1 MPIPPFA
8 ERAPA
13 LTPPARLDEY
23 AAALRVRTSA
33 GRAVPAHAAATD
45 RSRPADAHTPMTM
58 RSVPALW
65 ALLLLLPAS
74 RPLAETG
81 EELTVLSYH
90 EIADR
95 GEALVPVYAVTPTNF
110 LRQMDWLRNHGYS
123 FVGVGAVL
131 AAREGRRPLPPRAV
145 LVTFDDGYQSV
156 YEHAWPVLK
165 MFRIPA
171 VINVVGGWLEA
182 KDTVNFDGKDL
193 PRDKLLSWKELR
205 EMTESGLVEIGSHT
219 FDLHR
224 GIPGNPQG
232 NMQPAGTTRRYL
244 PLERRH
250 EDEAA
255 YRKRIQADLER
266 NDALIRRHTG
276 RSPRVIAW
284 PYGRYNATT
293 REIAERLGMRIGLTL
308 DDGANVH
315 DTPLWSLRR
324 ILVESGMAL
333 WDLDR
338 EIAIRNENLSD
349 NDRPQK
355 IMHVDLDYVYD
366 PDSAQQER
374 NLGHLL
380 DRIAAMGV
388 NTVFLQAFS
397 DPDGNGSANAVYF
410 PSRRVPMRADLF
422 NRVAWQIR
430 TRTPVKRL
438 YAWMP
443 ALAWELPAS
452 DPAARDT
459 VATLSGDR
467 TERVNMGYL
476 RLSPF
481 SSRARQAIR
490 EIYEDLARSASFDG
504 LLFHDDLTLSDYEDS
519 SPPALEAYRSWGLP
533 GSVEAIR
540 KSDDLLGRWTILKV
554 NALDDLAMELAGV
567 VRAQQPEL
575 KVARNLYARVA
586 LNPKAE
592 VWYSQAL
599 DNSIARYDFTAIM
612 AMPYM
617 ERAADPA
624 AFFHELVNA
633 VERRDAMK
641 KVVFEL
647 QSVDWRDHN
656 RPIGS
661 RELADTIRS
670 LYGMGVLHVGYYP
683 DGLFAN
689 EPDPRVMKPVLDA
702 KPNAPAIH

>member
-1 MPIPPFA
+1 MP
-8 ERAPA
+8 
-13 LTPPARLDEY
+13 PPARVCGSASLGWHPLTRS
-23 AAALRVRTSA
+23 LRPPSI
-33 GRAVPAHAAATD
+33 
-45 RSRPADAHTPMTM
+45 ADAHTPMTM
-58 RSVPALW
+58 RFVSLLW
-65 ALLLLLPAS
+65 GLLLLLPATRS
-74 RPLAETG
+74 LAGTE

-95 GEALVPVYAVTPTNF
+95 GAALVPEYAVTPTNF
-110 LRQMDWLRNHGYS
+110 VRQMDWLRNHGYR
-123 FVGVGAVL
+123 FVGIDDVL
-131 AAREGRRPLPPRAV
+131 AGREGRRPLPPKAV
-145 LVTFDDGYQSV
+145 LVTFDDAYQSV
-156 YEHAWPVLK
+156 YEHAWPILK

-171 VINVVGGWLEA
+171 VINVVGSWLEQ
-182 KDTVNFDGKDL
+182 KGTVNFDGKDL
-193 PRDKLLSWKELR
+193 PREKLLSWKQLR
-205 EMTESGLVEIGSHT
+205 EMTDSGLVEVGSHS

-244 PLERRH
+244 PEARRH

-255 YRKRIQADLER
+255 YRRRIQADLER

-276 RSPRVIAW
+276 RAPRVIAW

-293 REIAERLGMRIGLTL
+293 REVAERLGMRIGLTL

-315 DTPLWSLRR
+315 DTPLWGLRR

-333 WDLDR
+333 WDLER
-338 EIAIRNENLSD
+338 EITIRNENLSD

-366 PDSAQQER
+366 ADPAQQER
-374 NLGHLL
+374 NLSHLL

-388 NTVFLQAFS
+388 NTVYLQAFA
-397 DPDGNGSANAVYF
+397 DPDGDGTADAVYF

-430 TRTPVKRL
+430 TRTPVRRL

-443 ALAWELPAS
+443 VLAWDLPAG

-459 VATLSGDR
+459 VSAVSGDK
-467 TERVNMGYL
+467 TDRVNMGYR

-481 SSRARQAIR
+481 SPRARQAVR
-490 EIYEDLARSASFDG
+490 EIYEDLARAAPFEG
-504 LLFHDDLTLSDYEDS
+504 LLFHDDLTLSDYEDAG
-519 SPPALEAYRSWGLP
+519 PFGLAAYREWGLP

-540 KSDDLLGRWTILKV
+540 KSDDLLGRWTILKI
-554 NALDDLAMELAGV
+554 NALDDLAMELAGL
-567 VRAQQPEL
+567 VRAQQPAL

-617 ERAADPA
+617 EKAIDQA
-624 AFFHELVNA
+624 AFFHDLVHA
-633 VERRDAMK
+633 VDYRNAMK

-647 QSVDWRDHN
+647 QAVDWRDHN
-656 RPIGS
+656 RPIPS
-661 RELADTIRS
+661 QELADTIRS
-670 LYGMGVLHVGYYP
+670 LYGMGVRHVGYYP
-683 DGLFAN
+683 DALFKDH
-689 EPDPRVMKPVLDA
+689 PDPRVMKPVLDS
-702 KPNAPAIH
+702 KPNAPAVR